1 MPWLLAQSKS
11 AREAQIFTKIHAAFI
26 GFGLSENEVGPQWVG
41 LSFSSNFQGEIKTN
55 VLGALVQMDEP

>member
-26 GFGLSENEVGPQWVG
+26 GFGLSENKVGPQWVG
-41 LSFSSNFQGEIKTN
+41 LSFSGQLE
-55 VLGALVQMDEP
+55 AR